1 MWPRVVL
8 PHAPVDRV
16 YELAVVRP
24 VRWLAQVVK
33 AGDRDVIDGYADGA
47 GASARGIG
55 GLLRLAQ
62 NGNVQ
67 TYLMVVVVGAAA
79 AAVLAGVAS

>member
-1 MWPRVVL
+1 M
-8 PHAPVDRV
+8 
-16 YELAVVRP
+16 RP
-24 VRWLAQVVK
+24 VRWLAQLVR

-62 NGNVQ
+62 TGNVQ
-67 TYLMVVVVGAAA
+67 TYLVVVVVGAAA
-79 AAVLAGVAS
+79 VAVLAGAVA